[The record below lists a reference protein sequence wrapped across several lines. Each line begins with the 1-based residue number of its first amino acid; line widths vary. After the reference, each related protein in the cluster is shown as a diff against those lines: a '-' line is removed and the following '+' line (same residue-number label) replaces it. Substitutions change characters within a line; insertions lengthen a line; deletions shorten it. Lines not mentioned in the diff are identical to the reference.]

1 MIIKYKIL
9 IIVSLH
15 ALFATPFITMN
26 NVEYNIEDIYKEYGK
41 NEWQSTSKHQKE
53 ELINDFINRRLAV
66 IESSNMGF
74 KNKPDIA
81 KKLYDRNHLALI
93 NATYEEL
100 VAKPL
105 VSNDLIEKTK
115 KYIVEER
122 LLHHILISYNLARVQ
137 TPSERS
143 KNDALVLAQKIS
155 DELNGIKTD
164 ANQVFADYAI
174 QYSEDPTVLQNEGQ
188 LDWITWGRTV
198 PSFQESAFK
207 LQAGT
212 FSNPVLTDFGY
223 HIIYCEKVRPS
234 EYASL
239 NQDELDNIVYMVAK
253 NSIASKLKP
262 AATKYDS
269 LQLSNSQLNYNDKNL
284 ALILEKITEQI
295 KKNKISGQYKLD
307 LIKLFEEMPKM
318 GMVAQ
323 INGKIYGIKWFA
335 EKLGMIP
342 SGRHPQISDMASLKQ
357 ALNIIVL
364 QHLAIQ
370 NGYANNVHL
379 SINYLEE
386 TRKIEQSL
394 LYDQYLKWLV
404 NNAKAP
410 TKEEI
415 EKYYNNNKEEKYFED
430 KKVSIR
436 EIKVLNKTLADSLYL
451 EIKYG
456 TNFNQLALEYSKTNP
471 SKAGLINPFE
481 KGKYNQMGVEAFK
494 MTPGDVSDVIE
505 NLDRSY
511 SIIKVEEFIDPD
523 YIPIENV
530 YNRIES
536 ILKRQNQNIAKI
548 EGLKNLQKKYN
559 VIINWKA
566 L

>member
-1 MIIKYKIL
+1 
-9 IIVSLH
+9 
-15 ALFATPFITMN
+15 
-26 NVEYNIEDIYKEYGK
+26 
-41 NEWQSTSKHQKE
+41 
-53 ELINDFINRRLAV
+53 
-66 IESSNMGF
+66 
-74 KNKPDIA
+74 
-81 KKLYDRNHLALI
+81 
-93 NATYEEL
+93 
-100 VAKPL
+100 
-105 VSNDLIEKTK
+105 
-115 KYIVEER
+115 
-122 LLHHILISYNLARVQ
+122 
-137 TPSERS
+137 
-143 KNDALVLAQKIS
+143 
-155 DELNGIKTD
+155 
-164 ANQVFADYAI
+164 
-174 QYSEDPTVLQNEGQ
+174 
-188 LDWITWGRTV
+188 
-198 PSFQESAFK
+198 
-207 LQAGT
+207 
-212 FSNPVLTDFGY
+212 
-223 HIIYCEKVRPS
+223 
-234 EYASL
+234 
-239 NQDELDNIVYMVAK
+239 
-253 NSIASKLKP
+253 
-262 AATKYDS
+262 
-269 LQLSNSQLNYNDKNL
+269 
-284 ALILEKITEQI
+284 
-295 KKNKISGQYKLD
+295 
-307 LIKLFEEMPKM
+307 
-318 GMVAQ
+318 
-323 INGKIYGIKWFA
+323 
-335 EKLGMIP
+335 MIP
-342 SGRHPQISDMASLKQ
+342 SGRHPQISDMVSLKQ

-379 SINYLEE
+379 SINYVVE

-456 TNFNQLALEYSKTNP
+456 ANFNQLALEYSKTNP